1 MFPILFKVKGN
12 GRVVSESRESAFRSI
27 VNFLVSAAVLV
38 SAAGL
43 TKLVELIEGECVR
56 RLYNVKV

>member
-1 MFPILFKVKGN
+1 VFPTLFKVKGN

-27 VNFLVSAAVLV
+27 VNFLVSAA
-38 SAAGL
+38 GL

-56 RLYNVKV
+56 RIHNVKV